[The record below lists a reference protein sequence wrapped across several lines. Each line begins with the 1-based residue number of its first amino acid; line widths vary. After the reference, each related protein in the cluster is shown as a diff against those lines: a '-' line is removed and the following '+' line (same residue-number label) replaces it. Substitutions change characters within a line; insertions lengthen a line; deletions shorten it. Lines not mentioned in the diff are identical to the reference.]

1 MNGILLQNTKTL
13 DKQAMLNGV
22 RFVEDFRHI
31 FKAHKKALSIIWIKP
46 LRKKRKSSLQMQ
58 NFI

>member
-22 RFVEDFRHI
+22 RVE
-31 FKAHKKALSIIWIKP
+31 
-46 LRKKRKSSLQMQ
+46 SLMPKHYLA
-58 NFI
+58 IVIMVE